1 MSQPQIHA
9 LIPAAGS
16 SRRFGGTTLKQYMH
30 LCGKPLINYS
40 IEAVRRHPAILGVT
54 VALAENDGIYDQ
66 HIRPR
71 FPDVGT
77 TLGGPSRAQTVMN
90 GLEYILA
97 KDPSAE
103 WVLVHDA
110 ARPCL
115 PPRCLD
121 ELIAFGLASRDGA
134 LLAIPVS
141 DTIKRSAADGRIEN
155 TVSREGLWQ
164 AQTPQLFPARRLAEA
179 LAEAL
184 PEKESPTDEA
194 EAMERAGA
202 RPLLVMGAQ
211 ANIKI
216 TRPEDLHMAEA
227 LLKAAGLDT
236 MHKREEH
243 AQANRAGH

>member
-1 MSQPQIHA
+1 MSQPRIHA

-30 LCGKPLINYS
+30 LCGKPMINYS
-40 IEAVRRHPAILGVT
+40 IEAVRRHPAIRGVT
-54 VALAENDGIYDQ
+54 VALVENDGIYDQ
-66 HIRPR
+66 LIRPR

-77 TLGGPSRAQTVMN
+77 TLGGSSRAQTVMN
-90 GLEYILA
+90 GLAYILA
-97 KDPSAE
+97 NDPSTE

-121 ELIAFGLASRDGA
+121 ELIASGLASRDGA
-134 LLAIPVS
+134 LLAIQAS
-141 DTIKRSAADGRIEN
+141 DTIKRSTADGRVEK
-155 TVSREGLWQ
+155 TVSREGLWH

-179 LAEAL
+179 LAHAL
-184 PEKESPTDEA
+184 AANEPPTDEA
-194 EAMERAGA
+194 AAMERAGA

-211 ANIKI
+211 SNIKI
-216 TRPEDLHMAEA
+216 TRPEDLHMAET

-236 MHKREEH
+236 MHKSEEH
-243 AQANRAGH
+243 AQANRAGR

>member
-1 MSQPQIHA
+1 MSPPRIHA

-30 LCGKPLINYS
+30 LNGKPVLAYCIG
-40 IEAVRRHPAILGVT
+40 AVRRHPEVRGVT
-54 VALAENDGIYDQ
+54 VALAENDGMYDQ
-66 HIRPR
+66 HIRCH
-71 FPDVGT
+71 FADVGT
-77 TLGGPSRAQTVMN
+77 TIGGPSRAQTVMN
-90 GLEYILA
+90 GLSHILA
-97 KDPSAE
+97 EDPAAD

-121 ELIAFGLASRDGA
+121 ELIASGLACPDGA

-141 DTIKRSAADGRIEN
+141 DTIKRSDDDGRAVG
-155 TVSREGLWQ
+155 TVSRERLWH

-179 LAEAL
+179 LGDAL
-184 PEKESPTDEA
+184 ADDDSPTDEA
-194 EAMERAGA
+194 AAMERAGA

-216 TRPEDLHMAEA
+216 TRPEDLKLAET
-227 LLKAAGLDT
+227 LLKALGLDT
-236 MHKREEH
+236 MVGGEQH